1 MKTQK
6 GNVMALQ
13 QQAAIEST
21 YSLHVL
27 IQKVFNQAGTEQ
39 ELAEMISYFSSDF
52 EMVGAAGK
60 RIGYEQVVQLFSN
73 NQGKMPDLKIEIS
86 DAEVILQKD
95 DAIVMNYTET
105 HHKDAGTTSRRAS
118 VLLIEENGKM
128 VWRYLQETFLQ

>member
-1 MKTQK
+1 MNK
-6 GNVMALQ
+6 GSVMALQ
-13 QQAAIEST
+13 KQAAIEST

-27 IQKVFNQAGTEQ
+27 IQTVFNQAGTAQ
-39 ELAEMISYFSSDF
+39 ELAEMVSYFSPDF

-60 RIGYEQVVQLFSN
+60 RIQYEQVVQLFSN

-95 DAIVMNYTET
+95 DAILMNYTET
-105 HHKDAGTTSRRAS
+105 HYKEAGTTRRRAS
-118 VLLIEENGKM
+118 VLLTEEHGKM

>member
-1 MKTQK
+1 
-6 GNVMALQ
+6 MALQ
-13 QQAAIEST
+13 KEAAIEST

-27 IQKVFNQAGTEQ
+27 IQTVFNQAGTEQ
-39 ELAEMISYFSSDF
+39 ALAEMITYFSPDF
-52 EMVGAAGK
+52 VMVGAAGK
-60 RIGYEQVVQLFSN
+60 RIQYEQVVQLFRN

-86 DAEVILQKD
+86 DVDVISQKD

-105 HHKDAGTTSRRAS
+105 HHKDAGTTHRRAS

>member
-1 MKTQK
+1 MT
-6 GNVMALQ
+6 LQ
-13 QQAAIEST
+13 AQAAIEST

-27 IQKVFNQAGTEQ
+27 IQNVFNQVGTEQ
-39 ELAEMISYFSSDF
+39 ELAEMVTYFSPNF

-60 RIGYEQVVQLFSN
+60 RIHYEQVLQLFRN

-95 DAIVMNYTET
+95 DTILMSYTET
-105 HHKDAGTTSRRAS
+105 HHKNAGTTHRRAS
-118 VLLIEENGKM
+118 ALLIEDNGKM

>member
-1 MKTQK
+1 MNK
-6 GNVMALQ
+6 GSVMALQ
-13 QQAAIEST
+13 KQAAIEST

-27 IQKVFNQAGTEQ
+27 IQTVFNQAGTAQ
-39 ELAEMISYFSSDF
+39 ELAEMVSYFSPDF

-60 RIGYEQVVQLFSN
+60 RIQYEQVVQLFSN

-95 DAIVMNYTET
+95 DAILMNYTET
-105 HHKDAGTTSRRAS
+105 HYKEAGTTRRRAL
-118 VLLIEENGKM
+118 VLLTEEHGKM